1 MNEERGRPLLL
12 PSPGGDGEGWE
23 RVEAGESGARVFR
36 STKGDRYAKCVP
48 PCSAA
53 ELEGERDRLVW
64 LGSQDVTP
72 GPRVLDWRSGD
83 TGACLVT
90 SAVAGVTADRL
101 SARELN
107 GAWAG
112 IADTVRALHAV
123 PASECP
129 FRRSLGTVV
138 DLAAEVVGRDAVN
151 PEFLPVEQQQSPP
164 RELLAR
170 IQRQLPE
177 RLAQETAD
185 TVVCHGD
192 LCLPNIVVD
201 PRSLTVSGLIDL
213 GRLGAADRHA
223 DLALLLANS
232 RETWPDEEWA
242 VDADRAFADRYG
254 LVPDPERLAFYLHLD
269 PLTWG

>member
-1 MNEERGRPLLL
+1 MNEDRGPLPL
-12 PSPGGDGEGWE
+12 PLPGRAGEEWE
-23 RVEAGESGARVFR
+23 RVEAGESGARVLR

-48 PCSAA
+48 PSSAA

-64 LGSQDVTP
+64 LGSQDVP

-112 IADTVRALHAV
+112 IADTVRGLHGL
-123 PASECP
+123 PAAECP
-129 FRRSLGTVV
+129 FRRSLETVV

-151 PEFLPVEQQQSPP
+151 PDFLPVEQQRSPP

-170 IQRQLPE
+170 IRRELPE

-213 GRLGAADRHA
+213 GRLGTADRHS

-232 RETWPDEEWA
+232 RETWPDEGRA
-242 VDADRAFADRYG
+242 ADADRAFADRYG
-254 LVPDPERLAFYLHLD
+254 LVPDPERLRFHLHLD